1 MPFEPC
7 ARVER
12 PAAEQV
18 GHVARSDLIARIAAE
33 QIAREIEIAAVPGG
47 AVEFGERELQF
58 GVPRKDG
65 LLAGAEV
72 REEIFDHADAR
83 VEEFALAGGAVPGD
97 ARLQH
102 VAEAVEFVP
111 AAHVLVARGEILAGI
126 VRVEIAAWLLRGGDI
141 PDDGFGRC
149 PEFGV
154 GAALERESDG
164 LDPLVHI
171 GVREE
176 GAAAGNVLP
185 AGGAAE
191 VVQDAL
197 LLKQLEQ
204 GGETHLD
211 VHFAARGPEAAA
223 QFDGGYGDAVQNGL
237 RGVRRIEDGTRV
249 LRGKRSEREKQDGKT
264 ESQRGTSMF
273 QITQIERGGDRRV
286 SC

>member
-1 MPFEPC
+1 M
-7 ARVER
+7 
-12 PAAEQV
+12 
-18 GHVARSDLIARIAAE
+18 
-33 QIAREIEIAAVPGG
+33 
-47 AVEFGERELQF
+47 
-58 GVPRKDG
+58 
-65 LLAGAEV
+65 
-72 REEIFDHADAR
+72 
-83 VEEFALAGGAVPGD
+83 
-97 ARLQH
+97 
-102 VAEAVEFVP
+102 
-111 AAHVLVARGEILAGI
+111 
-126 VRVEIAAWLLRGGDI
+126 
-141 PDDGFGRC
+141 
-149 PEFGV
+149 